1 VIVACGV
8 LHNICK
14 EQNDEI
20 EDYFEPIDDEEEDE
34 FVFHEGNNN
43 NPNYAVRNALIATV
57 FAR

>member
-1 VIVACGV
+1 LWLVV

-20 EDYFEPIDDEEEDE
+20 EDYFEQIDDEEEDE
-34 FVFHEGNNN
+34 FVFHEENNN